1 MNLKEQFKRLGGHRL
16 NEQQEPAGFD
26 YKYFKGQ
33 VDSLSTTLMEFE
45 QELSTNLEQIADDPT
60 AMGSVA
66 AEQARN
72 NVSRYIMGAEKQLE
86 GLHKMLDRLERKGEF

>member
-1 MNLKEQFKRLGGHRL
+1 MIRLAGIVGGFKKPLKE
-16 NEQQEPAGFD
+16 NEGKFD

-33 VDSLSTTLMEFE
+33 IDSLSNTLMEFE
-45 QELSTNLEQIADDPT
+45 QELSTNLEQIADNPA

-72 NVSRYIMGAEKQLE
+72 QASRYIMGADKQLE
-86 GLHKMLDRLERKGEF
+86 NLTKMLDRLESKGEF